1 MADLLFVGLT
11 LFFWVVI
18 GGLLVACERLMEDQS

>member
-1 MADLLFVGLT
+1 MRDLLFVGLT

-18 GGLLVACERLMEDQS
+18 WGILVACERLMEDQS